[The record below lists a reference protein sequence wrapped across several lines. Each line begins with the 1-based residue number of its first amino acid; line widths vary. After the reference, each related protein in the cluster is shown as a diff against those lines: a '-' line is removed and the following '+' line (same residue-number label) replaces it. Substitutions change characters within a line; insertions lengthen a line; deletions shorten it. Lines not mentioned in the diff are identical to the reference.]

1 MDRGELVDALA
12 TDIFAYV
19 MHGDLS
25 ERHLASE
32 LRPDDLD
39 ERFADFES
47 LVRLHFV
54 LRSDVVDFVEALPKR
69 LRSVKTQTRDVTET
83 TRGGVDGRIDW
94 PSTVRERYAT
104 NPSDSGLFVCDRRHE
119 DYDVDENVV
128 LKRLLAVLY
137 RTLDDLERFV
147 KRDYDWVTDRWH
159 ENGELVDEMK
169 RIFERNVHVTRIRDP
184 EDYEPTERMFQTAER
199 SRNDVYRDAAALL
212 RTYRRSLRA
221 DETAIRELLERT
233 LITPDDDETLFELYV
248 LFRHVAAIEAL
259 QDEQFTVQTIETG
272 SQEIAHLETDGESV
286 YLYHDTAAGDRG
298 LSFNPEPDPSNADG
312 DLSRTERVQRE
323 SLEVAR
329 NYFPERDF
337 NSATGRPDVIVLEV
351 ETDDAREYLV
361 TEVKNTRRI
370 ETVQRGITETLEY
383 LAFLRQDD
391 EFVHDDGGFF
401 GSGWNGVLVVQDIEQ
416 EPTASLEEQQSIKIL
431 QASEVEEKLRRVL
444 GEVLR

>member
-1 MDRGELVDALA
+1 MDRRELVDALA

-25 ERHLASE
+25 ERHVVSE
-32 LRPDDLD
+32 LRPNDLD

-54 LRSDVVDFVEALPKR
+54 LRTDVVDFVEALPKR

-83 TRGGVDGRIDW
+83 TRGGIDGRIDW

-104 NPSDSGLFVCDRRHE
+104 NPNDAGLFVCDTRHE
-119 DYDVDENVV
+119 DYDIDENVV
-128 LKRLLAVLY
+128 LKRLLAVVY
-137 RTLDDLERFV
+137 RTLDDVERFL

-159 ENGELVDEMK
+159 ENGELVDTMK

-184 EDYEPTERMFQTAER
+184 ESYEPTERMVQNAEA
-199 SRNDVYRDAAALL
+199 SRNEVYRDAASLL
-212 RTYRRSLRA
+212 REYRRSLQA
-221 DETAIRELLERT
+221 DEEAIRELLEQT

-259 QDEQFTVQTIETG
+259 RDDQFTVQTIETG
-272 SQEIAHLETDGESV
+272 AQEIAHLETETESV
-286 YLYHDTAAGDRG
+286 YLYHDTSAGDRG
-298 LSFNPEPDPSNADG
+298 LSFNPESDAETADG
-312 DLSRTERVQRE
+312 DLSRMERVQRE

-329 NYFPERDF
+329 TYFPDRNFE
-337 NSATGRPDVIVLEV
+337 SATGRPDVIVLEV
-351 ETDDAREYLV
+351 QRDETREYLV
-361 TEVKNTRRI
+361 TEVKNSRRV

-391 EFVHDDGGFF
+391 EFVHDDDGFF
-401 GSGWNGVLVVQDIEQ
+401 GTGWNGVLVVQDIEH
-416 EPTASLEEQQSIKIL
+416 EPTASLDDQQSIKIL

-444 GEVLR
+444 GEVLT

>member
-25 ERHLASE
+25 EQHVASE

-69 LRSVKTQTRDVTET
+69 LRSVKTQTRDVTEK

-94 PSTVRERYAT
+94 PSTVRERYTT
-104 NPSDSGLFVCDRRHE
+104 NPNDTGLFVCDRRHE

-128 LKRLLAVLY
+128 LKRLLAVVY
-137 RTLDDLERFV
+137 RTLDDIERFV
-147 KRDYDWVTDRWH
+147 KRDYDWVTERWH
-159 ENGELVDEMK
+159 ENAELVDAMK
-169 RIFERNVHVTRIRDP
+169 RIFERNVHVKRIRDP
-184 EDYEPTERMFQTAER
+184 EDYEPTERMLQHAEGSR
-199 SRNDVYRDAAALL
+199 SEVYRDAASLL

-221 DETAIRELLERT
+221 DEDAIRELLDQT
-233 LITPDDDETLFELYV
+233 TITPDDDETLFELYV
-248 LFRHVAAIEAL
+248 LFRHVAAIESL
-259 QDEQFTVQTIETG
+259 RDDQFTVQTIETG
-272 SQEIAHLETDGESV
+272 SQEIAHLETDSESV

-298 LSFNPEPDPSNADG
+298 LSFNPTPEEPTAET
-312 DLSRTERVQRE
+312 DLSRMERVQRE

-329 NYFPERDF
+329 TYFPDRDF
-337 NSATGRPDVIVLEV
+337 TSVTGRPDVIVLEV
-351 ETDDAREYLV
+351 ETDDTREYLV
-361 TEVKNTRRI
+361 TEVKNSRRI

-401 GSGWNGVLVVQDIEQ
+401 GSGWNGVLVVQDIEH
-416 EPTASLEEQQSIKIL
+416 EPTAPLDEQQSIKIL
-431 QASEVEEKLRRVL
+431 QASEVQEQLRRVL
-444 GEVLR
+444 REVLT

>member
-25 ERHLASE
+25 EGHVVSE
-32 LRPDDLD
+32 LRPNDLD

-54 LRSDVVDFVEALPKR
+54 LRTDVVDFVEALPKR

-83 TRGGVDGRIDW
+83 TRGGIDGRIDW
-94 PSTVRERYAT
+94 PSTVRERYAR
-104 NPSDSGLFVCDRRHE
+104 NPNDAGLFVCDTRHE
-119 DYDVDENVV
+119 DYDIDENVV
-128 LKRLLAVLY
+128 LKRLLAVVY
-137 RTLDDLERFV
+137 RTLDDIERFL

-159 ENGELVDEMK
+159 ENGELVDTLK
-169 RIFERNVHVTRIRDP
+169 HIFERNVHVTRIRDP
-184 EDYEPTERMFQTAER
+184 ESYEPTERMVQTAEA
-199 SRNDVYRDAAALL
+199 SRNEVYRDAASLL
-212 RTYRRSLRA
+212 REYRRSLHA
-221 DETAIRELLERT
+221 DEDAIRELLDQT

-259 QDEQFTVQTIETG
+259 QDAQFTVQTIETG
-272 SQEIAHLETDGESV
+272 SQEIAHLETNSESV
-286 YLYHDTAAGDRG
+286 YLYHDTSAGDRG
-298 LSFNPEPDPSNADG
+298 LSFNPEPDAETADG
-312 DLSRTERVQRE
+312 DLSRMERVQRE

-337 NSATGRPDVIVLEV
+337 ESATGRPDVIVLEV
-351 ETDDAREYLV
+351 EKDDTREYLV
-361 TEVKNTRRI
+361 TEVKNSRRV
-370 ETVQRGITETLEY
+370 ETVKRGITETLEY

-401 GSGWNGVLVVQDIEQ
+401 GTGWNGVLVVQDIED
-416 EPTASLEEQQSIKIL
+416 ESTASLDDQQSIKIL

-444 GEVLR
+444 GEVLT